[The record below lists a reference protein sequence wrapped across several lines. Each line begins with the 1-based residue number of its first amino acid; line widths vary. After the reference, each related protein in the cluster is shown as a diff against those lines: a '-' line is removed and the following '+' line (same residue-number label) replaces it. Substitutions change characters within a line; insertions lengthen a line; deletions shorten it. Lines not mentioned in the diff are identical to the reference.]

1 MEHVFFEE
9 MQNTFVSTFCGEQ
22 DRTSMDNGH
31 FM

>member
-1 MEHVFFEE
+1 MEHVFFE